1 MANDNSFLNL
11 PNVIMPGETA
21 IRRAI
26 SNINNKFPGFF
37 DGVKEIRIAPGMS
50 GYGYVTNKKEDE
62 GIIFVDF
69 NRIKSEL
76 SSNFGNQNEE
86 ALEEA
91 LVSAL
96 SETIAHEKGHIEKN
110 LEGGEFP
117 AEQRAR
123 EVMNRLS
130 FLVEVFYKKARK

>member
-1 MANDNSFLNL
+1 
-11 PNVIMPGETA
+11 MPGEMA
-21 IRRAI
+21 IRKAI
-26 SNINNKFPGFF
+26 SNINSKFPGFF

-62 GIIFVDF
+62 GVIFVDF

-76 SSNFGNQNEE
+76 TSKFSNQEE

-91 LVSAL
+91 LVNAL
-96 SETIAHEKGHIEKN
+96 AETIAHEKGHIEKN

-130 FLVEVFYKKARK
+130 FLVDVFYKTAQKRK